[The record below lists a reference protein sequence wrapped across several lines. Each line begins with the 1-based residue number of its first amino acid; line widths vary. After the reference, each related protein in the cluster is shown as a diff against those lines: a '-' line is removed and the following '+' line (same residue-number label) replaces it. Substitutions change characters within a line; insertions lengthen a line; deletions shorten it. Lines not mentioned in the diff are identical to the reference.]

1 MFSMIVY
8 ILSSESVLH
17 ETTHKMG
24 LPHIF
29 EDQYIDESIGR
40 TIKSVKTSKENCEEW
55 ISKYQKMKGNTI
67 TFGTE
72 TITKAELEKRIKAEQ
87 KNIPIK
93 EQMLEFLQKMKRYHQ
108 IYFAEGTSDS
118 IMDSTN
124 QKFGFFEFQFEIIK
138 KLNDEYHHI

>member
-17 ETTHKMG
+17 
-24 LPHIF
+24 
-29 EDQYIDESIGR
+29 DQYIDESIGR